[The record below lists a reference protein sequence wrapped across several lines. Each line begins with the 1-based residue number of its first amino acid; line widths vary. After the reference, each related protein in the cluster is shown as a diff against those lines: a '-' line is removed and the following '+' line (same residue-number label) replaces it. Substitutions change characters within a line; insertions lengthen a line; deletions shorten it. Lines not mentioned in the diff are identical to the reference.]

1 MMEEEYEKACTARD
15 RQKIYDELDI
25 KFRLFEDISSMSPHL
40 MIFRN
45 RIGTTA
51 PAKLMIG
58 DKIMEAG
65 IKAMKEEYKK
75 ELEQIKKEI

>member
-1 MMEEEYEKACTARD
+1 MTQEGYERSCTAHD
-15 RQKIYDELDI
+15 KQKIYDELEI
-25 KFRLFEDISSMSPHL
+25 KFRIFEDISSMSPHL

-65 IKAMKEEYKK
+65 IKAMTEEYKK

>member
-1 MMEEEYEKACTARD
+1 MTEEGYEKVCTAHD
-15 RQKIYDELDI
+15 RQKIYDDLDI
-25 KFRLFEDISSMSPHL
+25 KFRLFEDIASMSPHL

-45 RIGTTA
+45 KIGTTA

-75 ELEQIKKEI
+75 ELEELKKSI